1 MGNLYD
7 FKCEKCDFTTRCSH
21 GKDRGFVA
29 IVQPLYCASC
39 KVLKNIRIG
48 TYVKDESQ
56 SGGQK
61 IEHVL
66 PVCKECHQTNT
77 LKVWDGMTC
86 PQCGNVPLLMRDT
99 LICWD

>member
-7 FKCEKCDFTTRCSH
+7 FKCEKCEFTTRCSH

-66 PVCKECHQTNT
+66 PVCKGCHQTE
-77 LKVWDGMTC
+77 
-86 PQCGNVPLLMRDT
+86 LLS
-99 LICWD
+99 I